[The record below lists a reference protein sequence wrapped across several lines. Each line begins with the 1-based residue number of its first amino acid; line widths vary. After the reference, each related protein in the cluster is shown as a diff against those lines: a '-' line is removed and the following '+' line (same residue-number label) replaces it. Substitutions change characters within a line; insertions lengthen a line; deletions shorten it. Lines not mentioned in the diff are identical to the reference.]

1 VFVVLAVQY
10 ESLRNPVVIM
20 LGVPFALIGVVIGLM
35 ITGLPISMPVWLG
48 VIMLIGVVV
57 NNAIVLI
64 EYIELARRRGAGA
77 RDAIL
82 EAARLRLRPIMMTT
96 LTTVVGMAPLAFG
109 FGEGSEMLRPLAV
122 CMVFGLLFSMFVT
135 LLLIPSIYLLA
146 QPKAARQIAPNS

>member
-1 VFVVLAVQY
+1 MAVQY

-20 LGVPFALIGVVIGLM
+20 LGVPFALVGVVIGLM
-35 ITGLPISMPVWLG
+35 ITELPISMPVWLG

-64 EYIELARRRGAGA
+64 EYIELARRRGTGA
-77 RDAIL
+77 LDAIL
-82 EAARLRLRPIMMTT
+82 DAARLRLRPIMMTT

-146 QPKAARQIAPNS
+146 QPKAARQRVETQQSPS

>member
-1 VFVVLAVQY
+1 
-10 ESLRNPVVIM
+10 M
-20 LGVPFALIGVVIGLM
+20 LGVPFALVGVVIGLM
-35 ITGLPISMPVWLG
+35 ITELPISMPVWLG

-64 EYIELARRRGAGA
+64 EYIELDRRRGAGA
-77 RDAIL
+77 LDAIL
-82 EAARLRLRPIMMTT
+82 DAARLRLRPIMMTT

-122 CMVFGLLFSMFVT
+122 CMVFGLMFSMFVT

-146 QPKAARQIAPNS
+146 QPKVARA